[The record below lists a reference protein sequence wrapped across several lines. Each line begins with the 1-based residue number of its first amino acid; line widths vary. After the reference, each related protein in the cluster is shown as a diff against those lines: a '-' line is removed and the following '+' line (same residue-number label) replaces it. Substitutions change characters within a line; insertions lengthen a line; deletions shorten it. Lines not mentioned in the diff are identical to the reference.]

1 MSVLKSAAKGVV
13 RCLPESVA
21 RVMLRSGARMF
32 PQAEEIFLAAAHH
45 VKYARPLIAPAADG
59 FNIELHLRD
68 KIDRRIY
75 YTGHYERP
83 TEVLFHRLLPGGKC
97 FVDIGAN
104 NGYFVIL
111 AASLMA
117 PGAKSFAFEPFS
129 ATFARLQ
136 RNIEVSGVQ
145 GIVPLKI
152 ALSNVTESR
161 PMFSQQATLGLS
173 TFADSSSGDT
183 ASEIV
188 ACDTFDN
195 VWAAQGGGTID
206 LIKMDIEGAELLVLD
221 GMPNT
226 LLDRLFRNLFI
237 EVHPNQIRS
246 LGGEPRRV
254 ADVLSSSGYLLLE
267 RRQGQ
272 LVDLDV
278 NAFFASSVG
287 HRFIVATQDES
298 LRGFAVPEGF

>member
-1 MSVLKSAAKGVV
+1 MSVLKTAAKGVI

-21 RVMLRSGARMF
+21 RCVLRSGVRIF
-32 PQAEEIFLAAAHH
+32 PQAEKALLAAAHH
-45 VKYARPLIAPAADG
+45 VHYARPIVASAADG
-59 FNIELHLRD
+59 FSLELHLAD

-83 TEVLFHRLLPGGKC
+83 TEVLFKRLLPGAKC

-111 AASLMA
+111 AATLMG
-117 PGAKSFAFEPFS
+117 PGSRALAFEPFS
-129 ATFARLQ
+129 ATFARLE
-136 RNIEVSGVQ
+136 RNIQVSGVQ
-145 GIVPLKI
+145 GIATFKV
-152 ALSNVTESR
+152 ALSNVTENR
-161 PMFSQQATLGLS
+161 TMFSEQSTLGMS
-173 TFADSSSGDT
+173 TFAASDRTQG
-183 ASEIV
+183 ASETV

-195 VWAAQGGGTID
+195 VWANQDGGTID
-206 LIKMDIEGAELLVLD
+206 LVKMDIEGAELLVLE
-221 GMPNT
+221 GMTDT
-226 LLDRLFRNLFI
+226 LRQRNFRNMFI
-237 EVHPNQIRS
+237 EVHPKQIRG

-254 ADVLSSSGYLLLE
+254 AEMLAGSGYLLLE
-267 RRQGQ
+267 RRAGK

-278 NAFFASSVG
+278 EAFFASSVG